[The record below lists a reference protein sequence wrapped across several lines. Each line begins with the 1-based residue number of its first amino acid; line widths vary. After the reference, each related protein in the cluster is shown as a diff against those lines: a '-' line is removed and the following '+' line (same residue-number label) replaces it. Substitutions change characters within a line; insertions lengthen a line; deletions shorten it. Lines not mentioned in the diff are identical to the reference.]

1 MRDAG
6 HVVLG
11 AVEEPAVG
19 RAPAVDERELVEGA
33 FAGIVVVVGIE
44 DQVAG
49 TVQDELLEGPAA
61 GAFAVVV
68 ADAFAVAAADAS
80 EVAAGIDLVDRFV
93 VAGKDKAIR
102 RDNEWAMGYLT

>member
-1 MRDAG
+1 M
-6 HVVLG
+6 
-11 AVEEPAVG
+11 EEPAVG

-33 FAGIVVVVGIE
+33 FAGIVVVVVGIE

-80 EVAAGIDLVDRFV
+80 EVAAGIDLVDHFV

>member
-6 HVVLG
+6 HVVPG

-19 RAPAVDERELVEGA
+19 RAPAVDVRELVEGA

-61 GAFAVVV
+61 AGAFAVV

-80 EVAAGIDLVDRFV
+80 EVAAGIDRFV

>member
-1 MRDAG
+1 M
-6 HVVLG
+6 
-11 AVEEPAVG
+11 EEPAVG

-61 GAFAVVV
+61 AGAFAVVV
-68 ADAFAVAAADAS
+68 ADAFAVAAAGAF